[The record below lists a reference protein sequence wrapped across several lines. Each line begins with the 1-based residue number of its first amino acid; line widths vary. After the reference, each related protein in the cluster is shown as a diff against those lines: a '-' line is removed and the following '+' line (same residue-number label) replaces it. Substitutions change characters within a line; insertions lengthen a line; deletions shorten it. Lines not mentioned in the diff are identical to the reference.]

1 MIEDAAK
8 KKGLDVRDQV
18 LSGKQLDVR
27 DQVTLENQ
35 NIKPLNSIANI
46 TRNNQSMTNIEFLE
60 LVNQIRVE
68 HGESKIRLNDLNV
81 RIVDE
86 LEGEHYE
93 TFVVTNPNKT
103 TSFGII
109 LNLEQCILMGMR
121 ETKGVRRSVVQYIK
135 NLQVQNVQPVI
146 DLNNPEFLRQALLGY
161 TEKVIELEHKVQK
174 LEPKAQALDDIAATT
189 STFCIRDAAKTV
201 GVSEKVF
208 IQFLL
213 NQNWVYRSK
222 DGYNTLVA
230 YGKRINQKVMAEK
243 VTRVIETSKGPQV
256 FTQARVTSK
265 GLTRLA
271 AMVRDAGLVE
281 GVAA

>member
-1 MIEDAAK
+1 MNMPI
-8 KKGLDVRDQV
+8 L
-18 LSGKQLDVR
+18 
-27 DQVTLENQ
+27 
-35 NIKPLNSIANI
+35 
-46 TRNNQSMTNIEFLE
+46 TRNNPKQSIDSDEISLLVESRADNVKRTIERLAFKGVITLPPME
-60 LVNQIRVE
+60 EKATAGRPATVYVFAGERGKRDSIIVVAQLCPEFTARLVDRWQ
-68 HGESKIRLNDLNV
+68 
-81 RIVDE
+81 E
-86 LEGEHYE
+86 LERNTVH
-93 TFVVTNPNKT
+93 
-103 TSFGII
+103 
-109 LNLEQCILMGMR
+109 
-121 ETKGVRRSVVQYIK
+121 
-135 NLQVQNVQPVI
+135 PVI

-256 FTQARVTSK
+256 FTQARITSK

>member
-1 MIEDAAK
+1 MSEDVAK

-18 LSGKQLDVR
+18 LWGKQLDVR
-27 DQVTLENQ
+27 DQVALENQ
-35 NIKPLNSIANI
+35 NIKPLNSVVNISHSDRSSTMSHREIAGLIGKESRHVKRDCDSMFKELNI
-46 TRNNQSMTNIEFLE
+46 NPVGYAQPWTHPQNGQTYIEYMLTRD
-60 LVNQIRVE
+60 LVETLITGYSIKLRHAVLN
-68 HGESKIRLNDLNV
+68 RL
-81 RIVDE
+81 RE
-86 LEGEHYE
+86 LE
-93 TFVVTNPNKT
+93 K
-103 TSFGII
+103 
-109 LNLEQCILMGMR
+109 LAA
-121 ETKGVRRSVVQYIK
+121 
-135 NLQVQNVQPVI
+135 QPVV

-256 FTQARVTSK
+256 FTQARITSK

>member
-18 LSGKQLDVR
+18 L
-27 DQVTLENQ
+27 LENQ
-35 NIKPLNSIANI
+35 NVKPLNSVVNISHSDNSSTISHREIAELIGKEPRHVKRDCDAMFKELDINPVGYAQPWTHPQNGQTYIEYMLTRDLVETLI
-46 TRNNQSMTNIEFLE
+46 TGYSIKLRHAVLN
-60 LVNQIRVE
+60 
-68 HGESKIRLNDLNV
+68 RL
-81 RIVDE
+81 RE
-86 LEGEHYE
+86 LEKI
-93 TFVVTNPNKT
+93 V
-103 TSFGII
+103 
-109 LNLEQCILMGMR
+109 
-121 ETKGVRRSVVQYIK
+121 
-135 NLQVQNVQPVI
+135 VQPVM
-146 DLNNPEFLRQALLGY
+146 DLSNPEFLRQALLGY
-161 TEKVIELEHKVQK
+161 TEKVIELEQRVQK

-271 AMVRDAGLVE
+271 AMVRAAGLVE

>member
-1 MIEDAAK
+1 MNMLAQFTQNQKTMSNID
-8 KKGLDVRDQV
+8 L
-18 LSGKQLDVR
+18 
-27 DQVTLENQ
+27 LEIINSARQ
-35 NIKPLNSIANI
+35 NFGEKP
-46 TRNNQSMTNIEFLE
+46 
-60 LVNQIRVE
+60 V
-68 HGESKIRLNDLNV
+68 RLNDLNS
-81 RIVDE
+81 RIIDE

-93 TFVVTNPNKT
+93 NFVVKNPNGT
-103 TSFGII
+103 ASQGFN
-109 LNLEQCILMGMR
+109 LNLDQCTLIGMR
-121 ETKGVRRSVVQYIK
+121 ESKAVRKNVLAILKEKQNHQVV
-135 NLQVQNVQPVI
+135 

-161 TEKVIELEHKVQK
+161 TEKVIELEQRVQK

-271 AMVRDAGLVE
+271 AMVRAAGLVE

>member
-1 MIEDAAK
+1 MNMPILTQNNPKQSIDSDEISLLVDSRSDNVKRAIERLAI
-8 KKGLDVRDQV
+8 KGVITLPPMEEKQTAGRPAIVYVFSGEKGKRDSIIV
-18 LSGKQLDVR
+18 VAQLC
-27 DQVTLENQ
+27 
-35 NIKPLNSIANI
+35 P
-46 TRNNQSMTNIEFLE
+46 EFTAR
-60 LVNQIRVE
+60 LVDRWQ
-68 HGESKIRLNDLNV
+68 
-81 RIVDE
+81 E
-86 LEGEHYE
+86 LERNAAH
-93 TFVVTNPNKT
+93 
-103 TSFGII
+103 
-109 LNLEQCILMGMR
+109 
-121 ETKGVRRSVVQYIK
+121 
-135 NLQVQNVQPVI
+135 PVM

-256 FTQARVTSK
+256 FTQARITSK